1 MTDNSIGIYLVA
13 TVIAAIGVVSF
24 LMSRKQQMKL
34 KKDRQALEAD
44 KSRFAVEQN
53 QLRKDQEDLKNAQ
66 ILFQREKEA
75 KADLSKKTEKEVAID
90 LFIKFIEME
99 STFGYMKNNLASI
112 DSKLVGVKNYSNDLA
127 SMESELT
134 TYLNSLKT
142 EMTAMQ
148 KSYSTTLSTIHNDLK
163 TSLANIESHIEGII
177 SSITGK
183 EMADLS
189 DRIDQRLSN
198 LSSEFGKEIEDNMPS
213 TIDEDDVERVVRNV
227 LSGYT
232 ISSLDRYD
240 IENAVRTVLD
250 DKFSYSYSFED
261 EIKSVISSEI
271 SYHLCDLKSKI
282 SDIESKLSI

>member
-250 DKFSYSYSFED
+250 DRFSYSYSFEN

>member
-13 TVIAAIGVVSF
+13 IVIAAIGVVSI
-24 LMSRKQQMKL
+24 LMSRKQQTKL

-44 KSRFAVEQN
+44 KSQFAVEQN

-127 SMESELT
+127 SMKSELT

-142 EMTAMQ
+142 EMTAIQ

-163 TSLANIESHIEGII
+163 TSLANIESRVEGIV

-189 DRIDQRLSN
+189 DRIDQRLLN
-198 LSSEFGKEIEDNMPS
+198 LSSEFGNEIEDNMPS
-213 TIDEDDVERVVRNV
+213 MIDEDDIECAVRNV

-250 DKFSYSYSFED
+250 DRFSYSYGFED

-271 SYHLCDLKSKI
+271 SYHLSDIKSEI